1 MKSALQKSP
10 IPHTHA
16 FVVQELKQPFF
27 DPNWHFH
34 PEYQLFMVI
43 KGKGTRFIG
52 DHVKTFQEGEITFLG
67 PDLPHLWRSDP
78 EEVESKNNC
87 CAEGIVVYFQENF
100 IGNGLLYKE
109 EGIKLRQLFD
119 KSLRGFDVKGKT
131 AEEVKQRLL
140 ELPGQEGFDAVMGLL
155 HILNSLSQTDE
166 IELLAS
172 SGYRNTLKESDSG
185 RMSRVYAYVMKNF
198 KNRIPI
204 SDVAAIAS
212 MTPTSFSRYFK
223 THTNKTF
230 SEFVSE
236 IRIGHSC
243 KLLIEKKMNASQ
255 ACYDSGFR
263 TLSNFN
269 RQFKATTGKTPR
281 EYKKRY
287 EMR

>member
-16 FVVQELKQPFF
+16 FVVQELKQPYF

-52 DHVKTFQEGEITFLG
+52 DHVRPFQEGEITFLG
-67 PDLPHLWRSDP
+67 PDLPHLWQSDL
-78 EEVESKNNC
+78 EIKKTDKKLIS
-87 CAEGIVVYFQENF
+87 EGIVVYFQENF
-100 IGNGLLYKE
+100 IGDHLLNKE
-109 EGIKLRQLFD
+109 EGIKLRQLFK
-119 KSLRGFDVKGKT
+119 KSLRGFDIKGKT
-131 AEEVKQRLL
+131 GTIVRHMLL
-140 ELPGQEGFDAVMGLL
+140 DLPKLEGFDAVLGLL
-155 HILNSLSQTDE
+155 HILNLLSQTRD

-172 SGYRNTLKESDSG
+172 SGYRNTLRENDTG
-185 RMSRVYAYVMKNF
+185 RMTRVYAYVMQHF
-198 KNRIPI
+198 KSKIPI
-204 SDVAAIAS
+204 SEPAALTN

-223 THTNKTF
+223 THANKTF

-236 IRIGHSC
+236 IRIGHAC

-255 ACYDSGFR
+255 ACYESGFK

-269 RQFKATTGKTPR
+269 RQFKAVTGKTPIA
-281 EYKKRY
+281 YKKRY